1 MRSPNS
7 WNACLLL
14 FLTLSSCSGVLRIE
28 PEIFSSIELK
38 SNIRYIGMAN
48 KKTIEGLL
56 GELWNSGFFQKNELI
71 MEEIF
76 NNDYGLFYKGRLFS
90 SSSLKKRRAYYV
102 KIDGLYEKVMLN
114 KKLFRHWEPSFDGRF
129 ILRPLNKRI
138 KATLV
143 HELFHDFWYNVLD
156 NRKRFLFS
164 IEAQIFFLE
173 AMIAK
178 TTEDKMIFL
187 SNIGLDNPRLKDFK
201 PLEELIGQKKFYTDQ
216 KFFGTEM
223 YSKFAD
229 RAFSGKMTI
238 PKYIR
243 KFYYGILSESALNM
257 DRK

>member
-28 PEIFSSIELK
+28 PEIFSNIELK
-38 SNIRYIGMAN
+38 SNIHYIGMAN

-76 NNDYGLFYKGRLFS
+76 NNDYVIFHKKRLF
-90 SSSLKKRRAYYV
+90 SSSLKKRHAYYAKV
-102 KIDGLYEKVMLN
+102 DGLYEKVMLN
-114 KKLFRHWEPSFDGRF
+114 KKLFRYWEPSFGGRF

-138 KATLV
+138 KAILV

-156 NRKRFLFS
+156 KRKRLLFS
-164 IEAQIFFLE
+164 MDAEIFTLE
-173 AMIAK
+173 AMLAK
-178 TTEDKMIFL
+178 TKEDKMTFL
-187 SNIGLDNPRLKDFK
+187 SNIGINALRLKDFR
-201 PLEELIGQKKFYTDQ
+201 PFEELRYQKEHYTDQ
-216 KFFGTEM
+216 KFFGTEL
-223 YSKFAD
+223 YSLLAD
-229 RAFSGKMTI
+229 MAFSGKMTI

>member
-7 WNACLLL
+7 WNVCVLL
-14 FLTLSSCSGVLRIE
+14 FLTLSSCSRVLRIE
-28 PEIFSSIELK
+28 PEIFSNIELK
-38 SNIRYIGMAN
+38 SNIRYKGMAN

-76 NNDYGLFYKGRLFS
+76 NNDYVLFHKGSKFS
-90 SSSLKKRRAYYV
+90 NSSLRKGRAYYIKV
-102 KIDGLYEKVMLN
+102 KGQKEKVMLHR
-114 KKLFRHWEPSFDGRF
+114 KLFSHYKPSFGGGF

-143 HELFHDFWYNVLD
+143 HELFHDFWHNVLD

-164 IEAQIFFLE
+164 IDAEIFFLE
-173 AMIAK
+173 AMLAK
-178 TTEDKMIFL
+178 TEEDKMTFL
-187 SNIGLDNPRLKDFK
+187 SNIGINALRLEDFR
-201 PLEELIGQKKFYTDQ
+201 PFEELRDQKEHYADQ

-223 YSKFAD
+223 YSIFAD
-229 RAFSGKMTI
+229 RAFSGKMSI